1 MGFSHLIKNPLVFG
15 ALVGVLLCI
24 LLFLHDKFFAKSKED
39 KSGLGT
45 YFKIFFAGFIV
56 SAPLVFLL
64 YNRDLSFKEVDGGG
78 KSYSGGGAVSD
89 VELTSSSSSSDSV
102 EEVIEEVA
110 KKVGGGKSSSAQ
122 RGVGGGSGNG
132 GGGGG
137 GSGNGGG
144 GGGRRFKNC
153 HTDVPNM

>member
-78 KSYSGGGAVSD
+78 KSYSGGAVSD
-89 VELTSSSSSSDSV
+89 VEMTSSSSSSDSV

-122 RGVGGGSGNG
+122 RGGGGSGNG
-132 GGGGG
+132 GG
-137 GSGNGGG
+137 GGG

-153 HTDVPNM
+153 HTDEPNM

>member
-15 ALVGVLLCI
+15 AIVGVLLCI
-24 LLFLHDKFFAKSKED
+24 LLFLHDKFISKSKED
-39 KSGLGT
+39 KSSLGT
-45 YFKIFFAGFIV
+45 YFKLFFAGFIV

-64 YNRDLSFKEVDGGG
+64 YNRDLSFKEVDGG
-78 KSYSGGGAVSD
+78 KSYSGGAVSD
-89 VELTSSSSSSDSV
+89 VEMTSSSSSSDSV
-102 EEVIEEVA
+102 SEVIEEVA

-122 RGVGGGSGNG
+122 RGGS

-137 GSGNGGG
+137 GSGNVS
-144 GGGRRFKNC
+144 GRRFKNC